1 MDLIIEMLLE
11 LVDRRVAWII
21 AGIAVVVGLFV
32 IWKWA

>member
-11 LVDRRVAWII
+11 LVDKRVACII
-21 AGIAVVVGLFV
+21 AAVAVVIGLFV